1 MSSRYYFN
9 LTDGNQIICDDE
21 GLQLSDINAAVAYA
35 IKAIEELRAEAPPLS
50 EEWLGWRME
59 ITNSTG
65 KVDWVVPLEPEPWP
79 LRTCSLH

>member
-21 GLQLSDINAAVAYA
+21 GLQLADINAAVGYA
-35 IKAIEELRAEAPPLS
+35 TKAIEELRAEAPSPS

-59 ITNSTG
+59 ITNGTG
-65 KVDWVVPLEPEPWP
+65 EVVWVIPLEPWP